1 MELKDSF
8 NVDVYCCN
16 VEVVI
21 TDDIEKFVDEL
32 DETYGDCSNLHDSE
46 GFVYSH
52 SSSHY
57 YVVFDNNYISL
68 NTIGHEIFHLTCMI
82 AGDRDVLEEE
92 AKCWLNGY
100 LHSIIHRIVKD
111 NKIELKDE

>member
-1 MELKDSF
+1 MEVKDSF

-21 TDDIEKFVDEL
+21 TDDIAKVIEEL
-32 DETYGDCSNLHDSE
+32 DELHGDADNLHGSE

-52 SSSHY
+52 SSDHY
-57 YVVFDNNYISL
+57 YVVFDHHYISH
-68 NTIGHEIFHLTCMI
+68 NTIGHELFHLTCMI
-82 AGDRDVLEEE
+82 AEDRDVEEEE

-100 LHSIIHRIVKD
+100 LHSVIHQIVKI

>member
-1 MELKDSF
+1 MEVKDSF

-21 TDDIEKFVDEL
+21 TDDITRFIDEL
-32 DETYGDCSNLHDSE
+32 DELYGDADNLHGSE

-52 SSSHY
+52 SSDQY
-57 YVVFDNNYISL
+57 YVVFDKHHISH
-68 NTIGHEIFHLTCMI
+68 NTIGHELFHLACMI
-82 AGDRDVLEEE
+82 AEDRDVEEE
-92 AKCWLNGY
+92 ESRCWLNGY
-100 LHSIIHRIVKD
+100 LHSVVHRIVKD